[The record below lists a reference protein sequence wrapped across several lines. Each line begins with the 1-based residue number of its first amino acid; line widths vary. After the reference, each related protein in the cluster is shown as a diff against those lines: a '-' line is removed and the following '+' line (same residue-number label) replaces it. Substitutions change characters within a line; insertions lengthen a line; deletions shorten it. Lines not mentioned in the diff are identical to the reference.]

1 MRVEPYLSFEGRC
14 EEALDFYKKAVGAEV
29 TMLMRFGE
37 SPDKSMLSPGSEKKV
52 MHSSVKI
59 GDSVVMATDG
69 RNTGKANFTGIS
81 LSITA
86 NNDAD
91 AKRYFEALSA
101 GGQVHLPLTKTF
113 FASSFGM
120 LADKFG
126 VSWMV
131 STPGM

>member
-14 EEALDFYKKAVGAEV
+14 EEALEFYKKAIGAEV

-69 RNTGKANFTGIS
+69 RNTGKANFQGIS

-86 NNDAD
+86 NTDAD
-91 AKRYFEALSA
+91 AKRIFDALSD
-101 GGQVHLPLTKTF
+101 GGQLQLPLTKTF

-120 LADKFG
+120 LSDKFG
-126 VSWMV
+126 VNWMV